1 VAVFISKLLY
11 DTPCQKFARTGNI
24 MHNGI
29 FTDKANVEEFGYR
42 SDSTSLSP
50 IRLLTQSSS
59 LHLMPVT
66 GPKDFLQPYVFCYFV
81 SYSPFVCFLW
91 STTLLCILSYQS
103 SVTLKIL

>member
-1 VAVFISKLLY
+1 MNMAKWEYTDNKYVHVFLCSSLSCFIT
-11 DTPCQKFARTGNI
+11 TPCQKFARTGNI

-29 FTDKANVEEFGYR
+29 FRDKANVKEFGYV

-66 GPKDFLQPYVFCYFV
+66 GLEDFSQLYVFC
-81 SYSPFVCFLW
+81 S
-91 STTLLCILSYQS
+91 I
-103 SVTLKIL
+103 KH